1 MAKCPK
7 CRRAPIV
14 NADAMNPGSGTTSSY
29 TDRRLELGAFLRR
42 RREAL
47 EPESVGI
54 TRGRRRIAK
63 GLRREE
69 VAALADIGAVW
80 YTWLEQGRPINIA
93 EETLRRVVTVLRLSG
108 EETAYVFNL
117 AGKLVPAEQ
126 SDHLV
131 FGVSPEVQATLDS
144 FAGPASVMNLRYDVI
159 AWNAIAGRVF
169 GYDARATDWRKNN
182 RAWTKFHDPAA
193 RITFRDW
200 HRSAENLVGML
211 RSMATPYFGDLRFDE
226 LLSELRRSPEFVELW
241 NASRVGRDASTLVEL
256 RVGGRDFDVFS
267 TRVSVLA
274 SPGIVIF
281 FNAPADAHSAEVL
294 ASFVSPAE
302 TARREVQRIA
312 AG

>member
-1 MAKCPK
+1 
-7 CRRAPIV
+7 
-14 NADAMNPGSGTTSSY
+14 MNPGSGTPTTY

-108 EETAYVFNL
+108 EEIAYVFNL
-117 AGKLVPAEQ
+117 AGKLVPAEHA
-126 SDHLV
+126 DHLV
-131 FGVSPEVQATLDS
+131 FGISPEVQATLDA

-159 AWNAIAGRVF
+159 AWNDVAARVF
-169 GYDARATDWRKNN
+169 GYDACAADWRKNN

-193 RITFRDW
+193 RLIFRDW

-211 RSMATPYFGDLRFDE
+211 RSMTTPYFGDPRFDE

-241 NASRVGRDASTLVEL
+241 NASRVGRDATTLVEL
-256 RVGGRDFDVFS
+256 RAGGRDFDVFS
-267 TRVSVLA
+267 TRVSILA

-294 ASFVSPAE
+294 ATLVARE
-302 TARREVQRIA
+302 RTARRDAQRIA
-312 AG
+312 CG

>member
-1 MAKCPK
+1 MRK
-7 CRRAPIV
+7 
-14 NADAMNPGSGTTSSY
+14 
-29 TDRRLELGAFLRR
+29 RRLELGAFLRR
-42 RREAL
+42 RREAF
-47 EPESVGI
+47 EPESIGI

-69 VAALADIGAVW
+69 VATLSDIGAVC
-80 YTWLEQGRPINIA
+80 
-93 EETLRRVVTVLRLSG
+93 G
-108 EETAYVFNL
+108 EEIAYVFNL
-117 AGKLVPAEQ
+117 AGKLVLAEQ
-126 SDHLV
+126 ADHLV
-131 FGVSPEVQATLDS
+131 FGVSHEVQATLDA
-144 FAGPASVMNLRYDVI
+144 FAGPASVMNRRYDVI

-193 RITFRDW
+193 HITFRDW

-241 NASRVGRDASTLVEL
+241 NASRGGRDASTLVEL

-267 TRVSVLA
+267 TRVSILA

-294 ASFVSPAE
+294 ASFVSPTKTTPRVA
-302 TARREVQRIA
+302 QRIA
-312 AG
+312 FG